1 VMDPID
7 RMVMGGLLSVT
18 PRPGFSAELLSALR
32 QASHSP
38 LHLVA
43 LDHVGR
49 APWTIAGAIAGA
61 ALGSAGAAALAYRR
75 FARGRRA

>member
-1 VMDPID
+1 MMDPID
-7 RMVMGGLLSVT
+7 RMVMGGLLSVS

-32 QASHSP
+32 GASHPP

-43 LDHVGR
+43 LDHAGR
-49 APWTIAGAIAGA
+49 GPWAMAGAVAGT
-61 ALGSAGAAALAYRR
+61 ALGSAGAAVFAYRR

>member
-1 VMDPID
+1 MMDPID
-7 RMVMGGLLSVT
+7 RMVMGGLLGAP

-32 QASHSP
+32 HASNSP

-43 LDHVGR
+43 LDHAGR
-49 APWTIAGAIAGA
+49 GPWTIAGAVAGA
-61 ALGSAGAAALAYRR
+61 ALGSAGAAALAYRL